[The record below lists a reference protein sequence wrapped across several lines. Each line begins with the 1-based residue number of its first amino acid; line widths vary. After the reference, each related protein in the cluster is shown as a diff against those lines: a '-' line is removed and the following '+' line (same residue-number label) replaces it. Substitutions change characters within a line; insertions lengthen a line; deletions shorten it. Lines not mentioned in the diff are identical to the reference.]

1 MQPLKALH
9 LFLGLMTDV
18 LVRES
23 WIFDMRTDL
32 LHNSMHF
39 ASLFLYLLIILT
51 RQIKC
56 QSRCSKESVV
66 MVKRISRE
74 LSQVINDSML
84 YTPTLDDYEQNCS
97 KSTLMCFALEVKV
110 LFVEIQNVAKYR
122 SHPLPRVLKTLTD
135 MLQDKMKPCP
145 DCEFY
150 QEKRAET
157 FLETLQDVL
166 QRMNAEKSCAPKK
179 NKRHLEHFM
188 KRKRKTKKNLINMI

>member
-1 MQPLKALH
+1 
-9 LFLGLMTDV
+9 MTDV

-32 LHNSMHF
+32 LHYSMHF
-39 ASLFLYLLIILT
+39 ASLFLYLLIMLT

-56 QSRCSKESVV
+56 QSGCSKESVE
-66 MVKRISRE
+66 MVKRIARE
-74 LSQVINDSML
+74 LSQVKNDSML

-97 KSTLMCFALEVKV
+97 KSTLMCFALEVNV

-135 MLQDKMKPCP
+135 KDKMKPCP

-150 QEKRAET
+150 QEKRTET
-157 FLETLQDVL
+157 FLQTLQDVL

-179 NKRHLEHFM
+179 NKRHLENFI
-188 KRKRKTKKNLINMI
+188 KKNK